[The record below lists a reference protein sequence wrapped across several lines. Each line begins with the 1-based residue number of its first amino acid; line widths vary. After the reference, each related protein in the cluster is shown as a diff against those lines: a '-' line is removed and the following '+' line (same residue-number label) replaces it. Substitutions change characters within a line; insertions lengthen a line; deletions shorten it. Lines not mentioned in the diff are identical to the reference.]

1 MTMSGIFQN
10 NFKYFGNHFGHGLL
24 ATINSRLGMPLGLL
38 LAATVLPVSE
48 SFATGS
54 VEQGQAQSATC
65 AACHGADGNSINPE
79 WPSLAGQHPSYLSN
93 ALQDFKNGQR
103 SNVLMSGQA
112 SALDDQTIEDLAAFF
127 ATQKPSKR
135 TADPALVEQGERLY
149 RGGNLDKGV
158 SACMAC
164 HGPGGGGNPGA
175 GYPVLAGQHA
185 TYTANQLMAYRA
197 GERQTDAEQG
207 QVMRNIAALMSDKEI
222 QAVAS
227 YIQGLQ

>member
-1 MTMSGIFQN
+1 MRVIFQN
-10 NFKYFGNHFGHGLL
+10 RNIHFGNGLP
-24 ATINSRLGMPLGLL
+24 MGLL
-38 LAATVLPVSE
+38 LVTAVLFASNTFAAGN
-48 SFATGS
+48 A
-54 VEQGQAQSATC
+54 EQGQTKSATC

-79 WPSLAGQHPSYLSN
+79 WPSLAGQHPGYLSN
-93 ALQDFKNGQR
+93 ALHEFKSGQR

-112 SALDDQTIEDLAAFF
+112 TALDDQAIEDLATYF
-127 ATQKPSKR
+127 ATQKQSRR

-149 RGGNLDKGV
+149 RGGNLDKGI

-164 HGPGGGGNPGA
+164 HGPTGRGNPGA

-185 TYTANQLMAYRA
+185 TYTSNQLIAYRA
-197 GERQTDAEQG
+197 GERQTDAEQN

-222 QAVAS
+222 YAVAS

>member
-1 MTMSGIFQN
+1 MRVIFQN
-10 NFKYFGNHFGHGLL
+10 RNNHFDHGLP
-24 ATINSRLGMPLGLL
+24 MGLL
-38 LAATVLPVSE
+38 LVTAVLFASDAFAAGN
-48 SFATGS
+48 A
-54 VEQGQAQSATC
+54 EQGQAKSATC

-79 WPSLAGQHPSYLSN
+79 WPSLAGQHPEYLSN
-93 ALQDFKNGQR
+93 ALHDFKSGQR

-112 SALDDQTIEDLAAFF
+112 TALDDQAIEDLAAYF
-127 ATQKPSKR
+127 ATQKPSRR

-149 RGGNLDKGV
+149 RGGNLDKGI

-164 HGPGGGGNPGA
+164 HGPTGRGNPGA

-185 TYTANQLMAYRA
+185 TYTSNQLTAYRA
-197 GERQTDAEQG
+197 GERQTDAEQN

-222 QAVAS
+222 NAVAS

>member
-1 MTMSGIFQN
+1 MRVIFQN
-10 NFKYFGNHFGHGLL
+10 RNNHFDHGLP
-24 ATINSRLGMPLGLL
+24 MGLL
-38 LAATVLPVSE
+38 LVTAVLFASDAFAAGN
-48 SFATGS
+48 A
-54 VEQGQAQSATC
+54 EQGQAKSATC

-79 WPSLAGQHPSYLSN
+79 WPSLAGQHPEYLSN
-93 ALQDFKNGQR
+93 ALHDFKSGQR

-112 SALDDQTIEDLAAFF
+112 TALDDQAIEDLAAYF
-127 ATQKPSKR
+127 ATQKPSRR

-149 RGGNLDKGV
+149 RGGNLDKGI

-164 HGPGGGGNPGA
+164 HGPTGRGNPGA

-185 TYTANQLMAYRA
+185 TYTSNQLTAYRA
-197 GERQTDAEQG
+197 GERQTDAEQN

-222 QAVAS
+222 HAVAS

>member
-1 MTMSGIFQN
+1 MRVIFQN
-10 NFKYFGNHFGHGLL
+10 RNNHFGHGLP
-24 ATINSRLGMPLGLL
+24 MGLL
-38 LAATVLPVSE
+38 LVTAVLFASDAFAAGN
-48 SFATGS
+48 A
-54 VEQGQAQSATC
+54 EQGQAKSATC

-79 WPSLAGQHPSYLSN
+79 WPSLAGQHPEYLSN
-93 ALQDFKNGQR
+93 ALHDFKSGQR

-112 SALDDQTIEDLAAFF
+112 TALDDQAIEDLAAYF
-127 ATQKPSKR
+127 ATQKPSRR

-149 RGGNLDKGV
+149 RGGNLDKGI

-164 HGPGGGGNPGA
+164 HGPTGRGNPGA

-185 TYTANQLMAYRA
+185 TYTSNQLTAYRA
-197 GERQTDAEQG
+197 GERQTDAEQN

-222 QAVAS
+222 NAVAS

>member
-1 MTMSGIFQN
+1 MSGIFHN
-10 NFKYFGNHFGHGLL
+10 NLKSFGKPFGYSLM
-24 ATINSRLGMPLGLL
+24 ATISSRLGMPVGLL
-38 LAATVLPVSE
+38 LVASVLPVSNTL
-48 SFATGS
+48 AAGD
-54 VEQGQAQSATC
+54 VEQGQAKSATC

-79 WPSLAGQHPSYLSN
+79 WPSLAGQHPSYLS
-93 ALQDFKNGQR
+93 ATLRDFKNGQR
-103 SNVLMSGQA
+103 SNVLMSSQA
-112 SALDDQTIEDLAAFF
+112 TALEDQEIEDLAAFF

-149 RGGNLDKGV
+149 RGGNLDKGI

-164 HGPGGGGNPGA
+164 HGPSGRGNPGA
-175 GYPVLAGQHA
+175 GYPILAGQHT

-197 GERQTDAEQG
+197 GERQTDAEQN
-207 QVMRNIAALMSDKEI
+207 QVMRNIAARMSDKEI